1 MTQIPTQDAALPEA
15 VFFPMTNPIQNYAWG
30 SKTALQQLFDLE
42 NPTHAPQAELW
53 MGAHPNGCSG
63 IAMNGKIVQLSDFI
77 TQNPNLIL
85 GEYTARQFGELPYL
99 FKILAAENALSI
111 QVHPNKQQAERGFA
125 QEEKLGIA
133 PTAAYRNYKDPN
145 HKPELVYA
153 LTEYQAMNG
162 FRANQE
168 ILNYFIELSI
178 DEIQPLVDAFQS
190 NPTEQG
196 LRDFFSGL
204 LSLQGEIKNRALEVL
219 ITQAKQ
225 IDLPLFQLI
234 VELEKHYPNDIGLFA
249 PLMLNVITLQPGEAM
264 FLDAETPHAYLH
276 GTGLEIMANSDNV
289 LRAGLTPKYMDIDEL
304 VACTQFK
311 HKPLEQLRLK
321 SEVIEGCE
329 QYPIPVADFK
339 FAIIPPATQQTIGVQ
354 SAEIVLP
361 LDSSMIL
368 RHTNGEKCLVRKGQ
382 SVFIPAYAEQY
393 TIECDSRVARAFSA

>member
-1 MTQIPTQDAALPEA
+1 MSEILASQATLPLA

-30 SKTALQQLFDLE
+30 SKTAMQQLFAIE
-42 NPTHAPQAELW
+42 NPTNEPQAELW
-53 MGAHPNGCSG
+53 MGAHPNGCSCVTMAG
-63 IAMNGKIVQLSDFI
+63 QQVKLSDFI
-77 TQNPNLIL
+77 AQNPSLVL
-85 GEYTARQFGELPYL
+85 GEQTAAQFGELPYL

-111 QVHPNKQQAERGFA
+111 QVHPNKQQAELGFA
-125 QEEKLGIA
+125 REEQQGIA
-133 PTAAYRNYKDPN
+133 LTAANRNYKDPN

-339 FAIIPPATQQTIGVQ
+339 FAIIPPKTQQTIGVK
-354 SAEIVLP
+354 SAEVVLP

-368 RHTNGEKCLVRKGQ
+368 RHANGEQCLVRKGQ
-382 SVFIPAYAEQY
+382 SVFIPAYAERY
-393 TIECDSRVARAFSA
+393 TIECDGRVARAFSA

>member
-1 MTQIPTQDAALPEA
+1 MTQIPTQNAALPEA

-30 SKTALQQLFDLE
+30 SKTAFQQLFELE
-42 NPTHAPQAELW
+42 NPTDEPQAELW

-63 IAMNGKIVQLSDFI
+63 IAINGKIVQLSDFI
-77 TQNPNLIL
+77 AQNPNLIL

-196 LRDFFSGL
+196 LKDFFSGL

-393 TIECDSRVARAFSA
+393 TIECDGHVARAFSA

>member
-1 MTQIPTQDAALPEA
+1 MTQIQTQDAAQSEA
-15 VFFPMTNPIQNYAWG
+15 VFFPMINPIQNYAWG
-30 SKTALQQLFDLE
+30 SKTALHQLFAIE
-42 NPTHAPQAELW
+42 NSNQEPQAELW
-53 MGAHPNGCSG
+53 MGAHPNGCSYLVING
-63 IAMNGKIVQLSDFI
+63 QNVKLSAFIA
-77 TQNPNLIL
+77 QNPSLML
-85 GEYTARQFGELPYL
+85 GEHTARQFGELPYL

-276 GTGLEIMANSDNV
+276 GTGLEIMANSNNV

-339 FAIIPPATQQTIGVQ
+339 FAIIPPTTQQTIGVK
-354 SAEIVLP
+354 SAEVVLP

-368 RHTNGEKCLVRKGQ
+368 RHANGEKCLVRKGQ
-382 SVFIPAYAEQY
+382 SVFIPAYAERY
-393 TIECDSRVARAFSA
+393 IIECDGRVARAFSA